1 MRCSILIW
9 NKRLQG
15 YGPLGLSYLNVARML
30 LAILS
35 PTVYHLLVVDVMC
48 VLFWDHAPWLG
59 WKQNTRYFYHKW
71 MINGVVIPSSLT
83 PYLDPIPQNLFT
95 KVFGA
100 SVDFNAT
107 YFFTIVFWLWALR
120 NHRYIL
126 SSVQPGDSYNPWCHP
141 NNRGEIKVA
150 EKETECTS
158 TS

>member
-1 MRCSILIW
+1 MDHLTILLECPLYVTCHFITHCLSSACGRCYVCFVLRSCTLT
-9 NKRLQG
+9 
-15 YGPLGLSYLNVARML
+15 GLKTKHTKL
-30 LAILS
+30 L
-35 PTVYHLLVVDVMC
+35 PQVD
-48 VLFWDHAPWLG
+48 D
-59 WKQNTRYFYHKW
+59 KW
-71 MINGVVIPSSLT
+71 CIIVIPSSLT